1 MDPNTK
7 VEALINREKGWWEQE
22 LLDTLFTK
30 EESNVIKT
38 IPISQTNQPDALIW
52 RCTNSGVFSV
62 KTPITWRRS

>member
-38 IPISQTNQPDALIW
+38 IPISQTNQPDALI
-52 RCTNSGVFSV
+52 
-62 KTPITWRRS
+62 